1 MIGRIR
7 TAPRRRRLAFLALV
21 AIVAGCSSGA
31 TVLSTV
37 GNSVGSEAARSY
49 AGAASAAPAAQPAD
63 EAAGPGKAVGG
74 GAVTAPSDLLVI
86 KTGTLALQVKGI
98 DASLSQASQKIA
110 ALGGYVS
117 GSQRSGDG
125 ESAVATVTYRIP
137 AARWDDA
144 LVALRGLAEKVLGE
158 DTQTA
163 EVTGQVLD
171 LGARITNLQA
181 TEQALQAIMAK
192 AVKISDVL
200 EVQSQLTDVR
210 GQIEQLETQKAHLE
224 EQAAYGT
231 LGVTFGIETVAVV
244 EAQKGFDPAAEA
256 DRATASL
263 VEIGQ
268 ALAAAGIWFAI
279 LWLPILIVVG
289 LIATRRVPGL
299 PPAAPDPCRRR
310 RCRSRA
316 GRADDPRTDRPDRRG
331 LIPPSR
337 GRPGRLGTTCALARP
352 A

>member
-1 MIGRIR
+1 MIGRIQ
-7 TAPRRRRLAFLALV
+7 TTPRRRWLAFLALV

-37 GNSVGSEAARSY
+37 GNSVGSESVGSGRAA
-49 AGAASAAPAAQPAD
+49 GPAPAAQPAVG
-63 EAAGPGKAVGG
+63 ASGPGKVVGDG
-74 GAVTAPSDLLVI
+74 TVTAPSDLLVI

-110 ALGGYVS
+110 ALDGFVS

-181 TEQALQAIMAK
+181 TERALQAIMAR

-200 EVQSQLTDVR
+200 EVQAQLTEVR
-210 GQIEQLETQKAHLE
+210 GQIEELQTQKAHLE

-231 LGVTFGIETVAVV
+231 LEVTFGIETVAVV

-256 DRATASL
+256 DRAAASL

-279 LWLPILIVVG
+279 LWLPILVVVG
-289 LIATRRVPGL
+289 LMALVAFLVFRRFRRTRAGAGDGGTGGPGMTTPGPIS
-299 PPAAPDPCRRR
+299 PPAEA
-310 RCRSRA
+310 
-316 GRADDPRTDRPDRRG
+316 
-331 LIPPSR
+331 
-337 GRPGRLGTTCALARP
+337 
-352 A
+352 